1 MMFFN
6 KRVYYY
12 LNVSVIACF
21 VGYRRNWV
29 HWDYW
34 SFGVD
39 QGHACRDIDA
49 PLGTSNK
56 TKPVLELTKEEVQA
70 QILKKSR
77 VKWLQLP
84 RYKSSSSVLNM
95 RSYLCWSF
103 LCLYPSV
110 KAVVRVFLGVF
121 WDLSAVWVSVKSP
134 AAKVITVLP
143 VVTALG
149 VKRAVTVNVQQNRD
163 VLVKVVLT
171 IMTVTWA
178 KNVVWMFVQTQRSVI
193 AITTR
198 NARLEKTAA
207 MDPVQRKPTARLT
220 ATKI

>member
-1 MMFFN
+1 MFQLSLALLDIGGTGCTGTTGLLVSIKGTLAETSMRPWERVA
-6 KRVYYY
+6 KRK
-12 LNVSVIACF
+12 LSL
-21 VGYRRNWV
+21 
-29 HWDYW
+29 
-34 SFGVD
+34 S
-39 QGHACRDIDA
+39 
-49 PLGTSNK
+49 
-56 TKPVLELTKEEVQA
+56 VQA
-70 QILKKSR
+70 QKLKKSR
-77 VKWLQLP
+77 VKWLLLP
-84 RYKSSSSVLNM
+84 RYKSSSSVLNT
-95 RSYLCWSF
+95 RSYLRWSF

-110 KAVVRVFLGVF
+110 EAAVRVFLGVF
-121 WDLSAVWVSVKSP
+121 WDLSVVWVSVKSP

-149 VKRAVTVNVQQNRD
+149 VKRAVAVNVQQNQD

-207 MDPVQRKPTARLT
+207 MDPVQRIPTARLT